1 MKPRFLLDTSCLV
14 AAVCSWHMHHEAT
27 AAEISRRLSRGEE
40 PVMAAPALVEAY
52 AVLTR
57 LPAPHRLLPRML
69 SRYSKPTLSLTGISW
84 HSTVEGTP
92 TCYVAHPSSELKAG
106 EPMTP

>member
-40 PVMAAPALVEAY
+40 PVMAAPDADVGKLTPVIQSYYDLERSGSDVFTEEVIIKPQAHKLLESDMPSRNPQLVAKTIEQ
-52 AVLTR
+52 
-57 LPAPHRLLPRML
+57 M
-69 SRYSKPTLSLTGISW
+69 TL
-84 HSTVEGTP
+84 
-92 TCYVAHPSSELKAG
+92 A
-106 EPMTP
+106 